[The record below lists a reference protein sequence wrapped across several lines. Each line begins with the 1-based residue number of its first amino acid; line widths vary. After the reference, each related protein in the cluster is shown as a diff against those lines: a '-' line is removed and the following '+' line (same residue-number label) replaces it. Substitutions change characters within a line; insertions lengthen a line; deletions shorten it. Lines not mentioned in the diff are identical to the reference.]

1 LEKIRLEIRFYYILL
16 ITYGALRYEVEMKNV
31 LKINAG
37 IACLDRANEVEPRPN
52 EISDN
57 AF

>member
-1 LEKIRLEIRFYYILL
+1 MEKIRLEIRFYYILL